1 MFRLS
6 IRSALI
12 GLFVL
17 MMAVIIGQGLI
28 ALSKISSVNDS
39 VLGIGRDSLP
49 SVATAHQINSD
60 LVRYRLA
67 ETRHIATSDPKMAAM
82 SEEQLTKFSAEI
94 TALRKKY
101 ESLVASQV
109 EREAYNALKVH
120 LKEYQ
125 AASEASLVAS
135 RAGDKERAKS
145 IYYGEGMKT
154 SQAALAAAQ
163 QLVELNEAGARESVD
178 GAAAN
183 YAAARTFTFLVLGI
197 GVLTGLGA
205 ACFSFFGV
213 ARPIGHITASMGVL
227 ANGNTD
233 AAIPFATRKDE
244 IGHMAAAVRVFRDNM
259 VENRRLAAEQKE
271 AEIRAAADKKATE
284 ERELAQQRA
293 ADERAAAERKA
304 AMNDL
309 ANDFERAVGNI
320 IDGVSSASTE
330 LEAAATTL
338 TKTAETT
345 QQLST
350 TVASASEQAS
360 SNVQSVASATEE
372 MTVSVSEISRQVQ
385 ESSTIASEAV
395 QQAQQTD
402 TRITELSHAASRIGD
417 VVKLI
422 TAIAEQTNLLALN
435 ATIEAARAGEAG
447 KGFAVVAQEVKNLAA
462 QTAKATGEIGGQIT
476 GMQAATQESVT
487 AIKEIGT
494 TISKISQI
502 ASTIAAAVEEQGAAT
517 QEIARNVQEAARG
530 TSQVATNI
538 VAVNEGAGETGSAS
552 AQVLASAQS
561 LASESTLLKTEVRK
575 FLATVRAA

>member
-60 LVRYRLA
+60 IVRYRLA
-67 ETRHIATSDPKMAAM
+67 ETRHIATSDPKMTAM
-82 SEEQLTKFSAEI
+82 SEQQLTKFGAEI

-101 ESLVASQV
+101 DSLVASQA
-109 EREAYNALKVH
+109 ERDAYNTLKAH
-120 LKEYQ
+120 LDEYRT
-125 AASEASLVAS
+125 ASEASLAAS
-135 RAGDKERAKS
+135 RAGDKERARS

-163 QLVELNEAGARESVD
+163 QLVEINEAGARELVEA
-178 GAAAN
+178 AAAN
-183 YAAARTFTFLVLGI
+183 YSAARTFTFLVLVI
-197 GVLTGLGA
+197 GVLTGFGA
-205 ACFSFFGV
+205 AGFSFFGV
-213 ARPIGHITASMGVL
+213 ARPIGHITASMSVL

-233 AAIPFATRKDE
+233 AEIPFATRKDE

-293 ADERAAAERKA
+293 AEEKAAAERKA
-304 AMNDL
+304 AMADL
-309 ANDFERAVGNI
+309 ANDFEKAVGNI

-385 ESSTIASEAV
+385 ESSTIANEAV

-447 KGFAVVAQEVKNLAA
+447 KGFAVVAQEVKNLAS